1 MFTPEFGR
9 DSRVSFGS
17 IKKVPGVRN
26 WVRVRKVETS
36 SMDVQEDIERKF
48 IVVGCDAEVG
58 ERDGGA
64 AQGVVSWRRSYAGD
78 VGVGK

>member
-1 MFTPEFGR
+1 MQPMFTPEFGR
-9 DSRVSFGS
+9 GSWVRFGS

-26 WVRVRKVETS
+26 WVRVRKVET

-64 AQGVVSWRRSYAGD
+64 A
-78 VGVGK
+78 